1 VKAFSVPVVKFRNPL
16 SVLASP
22 AKGRDQMSELPSRRE
37 SSKAVARTHDD
48 MIVIGDSGRVRKLI
62 GTFAGFQIQ
71 SSEFLR
77 EATYDEFTD
86 DQRIELLYKAKES
99 AVSAMEVAHGELE
112 QALAYSQLT
121 CATGLIA
128 LVRLREKRKNQ

>member
-1 VKAFSVPVVKFRNPL
+1 
-16 SVLASP
+16 
-22 AKGRDQMSELPSRRE
+22 MSELPSHRE

-86 DQRIELLYKAKES
+86 DQKIELLYKAKES
-99 AVSAMEVAHGELE
+99 AVSAMEIAHGELE